1 MRFISSTLRRL
12 ATNSNPRRRPCHY
25 DDIDNLALKLM
36 NGNRAALSRG
46 ITLTESDAERHRTR
60 AERLMNRIARET
72 LTTSSKRIGIAG
84 PPGAGKSTFIES
96 FGMSLI
102 EKGHRVAVLAVDPSS
117 TRTGGSILGDKTR
130 MTYLSR
136 EENAY
141 VRPSPT
147 RGTLGGICLGTP
159 EAVQLCEAAGY
170 DYIIVETVGVG
181 QSEVE
186 VNNVVDM
193 MMLLVSPAGGDS
205 LQGVKKGI
213 VEMSDMIVVNKNDG
227 DLRTSARRSV
237 RSFRDALTLRRHE
250 EECGWTPKVRACSAL
265 ERIGLDEIQDTI
277 EEYYDRDGGKEWV
290 KKRRARQR
298 ERWIWNQ
305 IDAEILRRLR
315 NSNEVRESVKSGALD
330 ISRSVRN
337 VAVDVLSGRTE
348 FHHQ

>member
-1 MRFISSTLRRL
+1 MYSRILRRITTSTKRKL
-12 ATNSNPRRRPCHY
+12 PSSLY
-25 DDIDNLALKLM
+25 DDIDNLAMKLM
-36 NGNRAALSRG
+36 KGNRAALSRG

-60 AERLMNRIARET
+60 AERLMNRIAKET
-72 LTTSSKRIGIAG
+72 SSIKSKKSKRIGIAG

-96 FGMSLI
+96 FGMTLI
-102 EKGHRVAVLAVDPSS
+102 ENGHRVAVLAVDPSS

-170 DYIIVETVGVG
+170 DYVIVETVGVG

-213 VEMSDMIVVNKNDG
+213 VEMADMIVVNKNDG
-227 DLRTSARRSV
+227 DLKTSARRSV

-250 EECGWTPKVRACSAL
+250 EEGGWMPKVRACSAL
-265 ERIGLDEIQDTI
+265 EQIGLNEIKDTI
-277 EEYYDRDGGKEWV
+277 EEYYDRDGGEEWV
-290 KKRRARQR
+290 RKRRERQR
-298 ERWIWNQ
+298 ECWIWNQ
-305 IDAEILRRLR
+305 MDAEILLRLR
-315 NSNEVRESVKSGALD
+315 NSDEVRESVKLSAID
-330 ISRSVRN
+330 TSRSIRN
-337 VAVDVLSGRTE
+337 VAMDLLSNVRL
-348 FHHQ
+348 